1 MRRQAGLGLLALGIA
16 LVAIGISSNRTF
28 MYAGVAFIIISL
40 IPLIRG
46 RAEALPVRPR

>member
-1 MRRQAGLGLLALGIA
+1 MRRQVGYPFLALGIA

-28 MYAGVAFIIISL
+28 LFAGVAFLIISL

-46 RAEALPVRPR
+46 RR